1 MQRNADA
8 DEDDVAAVV
17 VDVSTVDDCGA
28 DETGVD
34 NNNNEVDGDGDDD
47 CDDEKTVNEGIFGL
61 VWSVL
66 DEFGALIMIDGKMS
80 VSGG

>member
-8 DEDDVAAVV
+8 DEDDAAVV

-34 NNNNEVDGDGDDD
+34 NNNNEVDGDDDDDD
-47 CDDEKTVNEGIFGL
+47 CDDEKTVNEDIFGL

>member
-8 DEDDVAAVV
+8 DEDDAAAVV

-34 NNNNEVDGDGDDD
+34 NNNNEVDGDSDDD

>member
-8 DEDDVAAVV
+8 DEDDAAVV

-34 NNNNEVDGDGDDD
+34 NNNNEVDGDDDDD
-47 CDDEKTVNEGIFGL
+47 CDDEKTVNEDIFGL

>member
-8 DEDDVAAVV
+8 DEDDAAAVV

-34 NNNNEVDGDGDDD
+34 NNNNEVDGDSDDD

-61 VWSVL
+61 V
-66 DEFGALIMIDGKMS
+66 
-80 VSGG
+80 